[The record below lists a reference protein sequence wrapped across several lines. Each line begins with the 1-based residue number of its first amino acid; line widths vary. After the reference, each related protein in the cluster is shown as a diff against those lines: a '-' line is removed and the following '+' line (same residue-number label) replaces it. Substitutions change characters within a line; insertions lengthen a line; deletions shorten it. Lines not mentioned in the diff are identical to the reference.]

1 MSGTYVQTGL
11 IAEFGKIPPS
21 FLPLGNRRLY
31 WHQIAMLQ
39 SHCDQ
44 VFLTVPDDFELPQ
57 KDVVALANLGA
68 QVLPSD
74 RSRTIAEAL
83 LDGMSSIPQLDGP
96 LVVLYGDTLFS
107 DQVALPSDVY
117 SAHVAVDE
125 YKWTPA
131 AMISGADAKNERGL
145 VVSGLYSFSSTTIL
159 ADALSNCNGDIIEA
173 LRIYDQSLPLQML
186 TQGSWFDFGHAQ
198 TYYTSCGLIT
208 TQRSFNS
215 LKITRQSVEKSSDDI
230 QKMEAEASW
239 FEALPAEMRVYA
251 PTFLG
256 RIETDGKTTGY
267 RTQNTYLSTLAN
279 LSTFGRLNKNTW
291 SSIFAA
297 CKEFLDETGVVA

>member
-1 MSGTYVQTGL
+1 MTTGIIMSGTYVQTGL

-57 KDVVALANLGA
+57 KDVVALAELGV

-83 LDGMSSIPQLDGP
+83 LDGISSIPQLDGP

-107 DQVALPSDVY
+107 GQVALPY
-117 SAHVAVDE
+117 E
-125 YKWTPA
+125 P
-131 AMISGADAKNERGL
+131 GL
-145 VVSGLYSFSSTTIL
+145 VVSGLYSFSSTKVL
-159 ADALSNCNGDIIEA
+159 ANALSICNDDIIEA
-173 LRIYDQSLPLQML
+173 LKIYDQSLPLQML
-186 TQGSWFDFGHAQ
+186 SQGSWFDF
-198 TYYTSCGLIT
+198 
-208 TQRSFNS
+208 
-215 LKITRQSVEKSSDDI
+215 
-230 QKMEAEASW
+230 
-239 FEALPAEMRVYA
+239 ALPPELRVYA

-256 RIETDGKTTGY
+256 RIEIDGKTTGY
-267 RTQNTYLSTLAN
+267 CTQNTYLSTLAN

-297 CKEFLDETGVVA
+297 CKEFLDETAQVAGLTRPAPLLSTVLPRRRSFR